1 MNHNANPTP
10 TLNVPMPVKVWDAP
24 TRVFHWLAVL
34 SFSVAYLTA
43 ESERWRLVHVTF
55 GYTLGALLLFRLL
68 WGIAGTRY
76 ARFSSFVRGPAAV
89 LRYLR
94 SLWSGLPEH
103 HIGHN
108 PAGAVAIVL
117 MVGLG
122 LMQLFSGWAIYNE
135 VGGEWLEELHELS
148 ANTMLTVI
156 AVHVAGV
163 LSASYL
169 HRENLVRAMVTGR
182 KIGMAVEGIA
192 STRRVIAVLMV
203 VAVAAF
209 WFYQWRTAPV

>member
-1 MNHNANPTP
+1 MKDTVNMTP
-10 TLNVPMPVKVWDAP
+10 AMNVPAPVKVWDAP
-24 TRVFHWLAVL
+24 TRVFHWLTVL

-55 GYTLGALLLFRLL
+55 GYTLGALMLFRLV
-68 WGIAGTRY
+68 WGVAGTRY

-94 SLWSGLPEH
+94 SLLVGLPEH
-103 HIGHN
+103 HTGHN
-108 PAGAVAIVL
+108 PAGAVAIVFL
-117 MVGLG
+117 VGAG
-122 LMQLFSGWAIYNE
+122 LLQLVSGWAIYNE

-148 ANTMLTVI
+148 ANAMLAVV

-163 LSASYL
+163 LSTSYI

-182 KIGMAVEGIA
+182 KLGLAAEGIR
-192 STRRVIAVLMV
+192 STRRIIAVLMV

>member
-1 MNHNANPTP
+1 MKDVKAMPP
-10 TLNVPMPVKVWDAP
+10 LNVPVPIKVWDVP

-55 GYTLGALLLFRLL
+55 GYTLGALLLFRLV
-68 WGIAGTRY
+68 WGVAGTRY
-76 ARFSSFVRGPAAV
+76 ARFASFVRGPSAV
-89 LRYLR
+89 LRYMR
-94 SLWSGLPEH
+94 SLLSGLPEH

-122 LMQLFSGWAIYNE
+122 LLQLVSGWAVYNE
-135 VGGEWLEELHELS
+135 VGGEWLGELHELS

-163 LSASYL
+163 LSASYM

-182 KIGMAVEGIA
+182 KIGLAAEGIR
-192 STRRVIAVLMV
+192 STWRLVGVLMV
-203 VAVAAF
+203 VAVLAF
-209 WFYQWRTAPV
+209 WCYQWQTAPL